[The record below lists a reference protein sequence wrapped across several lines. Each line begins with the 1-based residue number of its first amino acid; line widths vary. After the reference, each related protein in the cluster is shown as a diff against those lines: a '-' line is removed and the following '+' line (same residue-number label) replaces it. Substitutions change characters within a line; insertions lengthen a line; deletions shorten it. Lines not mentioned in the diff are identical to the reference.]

1 MKGKMNIRT
10 IICLVLTVMYALG
23 LVLMLAKQMDLG
35 LLLWGVSTVG
45 GMGVLYYINKK
56 EKAAKQAAEQ
66 EEGEH

>member
-1 MKGKMNIRT
+1 MNIRT

>member
-1 MKGKMNIRT
+1 MKGKMNKRT
-10 IICLVLTVMYALG
+10 IVCLVLTVMYALG